1 MTMVGNWKTRLLFYS
16 ITLGSS
22 LLILKHWFLYS
33 KIPLRKMSNQR
44 MSPKL
49 FFNSEPQTRRSRNDL
64 KLVLFYTTLFGERPW
79 QGLIN
84 DYNFTNWNGIPC
96 GVQACRISYNRK
108 DLDRSD
114 AVIFHGRDLPSVH
127 HMKRI
132 MKYKTP
138 HQRWVY
144 FIHESPKFTYYEP
157 WLYNGFFNWTM
168 SYRRDSD
175 FFVPYRTYTRL
186 QPDEI
191 ANEETQDR
199 NYALSKDRLVVWV
212 VSNCHGLRE
221 EFVKKLMKYVKV
233 DVYGRCSRRFN
244 QTETCPRQSS
254 ACEDTLKRYKFILS
268 FENSYCSDYVTEK
281 YWYTPLDR
289 DIVPVVFG
297 GASYDQKIAIPG
309 SFINVLDFPSIKT
322 LADYLLFLDRNDKA
336 YNGYFSWRKRFKP
349 VLPESWTCHMCAA
362 LNNNSIPSKIQNNLE
377 EFWGERSNCAT
388 NERRIRKLVEK
399 MD

>member
-1 MTMVGNWKTRLLFYS
+1 MAGNWKARLLFYS
-16 ITLGSS
+16 ISLGSS
-22 LLILKHWFLYS
+22 LLILQYWFLDS
-33 KIPLRKMSNQR
+33 KIPSRKMSDQR
-44 MSPKL
+44 IATKL
-49 FFNSEPQTRRSRNDL
+49 FFSSGPQTLRRRNAL

-79 QGLIN
+79 RGLSN
-84 DYNFTNWNGIPC
+84 DYNFTNWNRIPC
-96 GVQACRISYNRK
+96 AVQACRISYNRK
-108 DLDRSD
+108 DLNRSD
-114 AVIFHGRDLPSVH
+114 AVIFHGRDLPSVS

-132 MKYKTP
+132 MKFKTP

-144 FIHESPKFTYYEP
+144 FTHESPQFTFYEP

-175 FFVPYRTYTRL
+175 FFVPYRTYTQL

-191 ANEETQDR
+191 ENEETQDR
-199 NYALSKDRLVVWV
+199 NYASSKDRLVVWV
-212 VSNCHGLRE
+212 VSHCQGLRE

-233 DVYGRCSRRFN
+233 DVFGWCSKRFN

-254 ACEDTLKRYKFILS
+254 ACDDTLKRYKFILA

-281 YWYTPLDR
+281 YWYMPFDH

-309 SFINVLDFPSIKT
+309 SFINVLDFASIKT
-322 LADYLLFLDRNDKA
+322 LADYLLFLDRNENA
-336 YNGYFSWRKRFKP
+336 YNEYFSWRKRYKP

-362 LNNNSIPSKIQNNLE
+362 LNNISIPSKVYKNLE
-377 EFWGERSNCAT
+377 DFWGERSDCAT
-388 NERRIRKLVEK
+388 KERRIRKLVEK